1 MREYIIKKKNK
12 NITCLLFSLVF
23 SSVLKFL
30 FKIVHP
36 NMIFTFVFEI
46 LRKTKKQEIE
56 NDTIRALIFIS
67 FLELKRDEYA

>member
-1 MREYIIKKKNK
+1 
-12 NITCLLFSLVF
+12 
-23 SSVLKFL
+23 
-30 FKIVHP
+30 
-36 NMIFTFVFEI
+36 MIFTFVFEI